1 MLDSITRFAGYCGKG
16 MMTALFL
23 LALVYLFF
31 QEKNKNHRMIF
42 LYMPVVTLLLYFCPL
57 VSKLV
62 YSFIG
67 EDLYWRFLW
76 LLPIVV
82 VIAYTAVKI
91 ISTLQGKKQIAA
103 GISLGLIVI
112 MSGCF
117 IYSSEHAFYAGNPY
131 HLPQCVVDICEEI
144 EPEEG
149 KVRAAFPIELLPY
162 VRQYSVRIE
171 MPYGREYILLDWA
184 RRSELFYALDAETL
198 DVERVTELARQDECD
213 YLVFWKGKILNG
225 DFKDYGF
232 ETVDIVGDYM
242 IVRDVMEKK

>member
-103 GISLGLIVI
+103 GI
-112 MSGCF
+112 
-117 IYSSEHAFYAGNPY
+117 
-131 HLPQCVVDICEEI
+131 
-144 EPEEG
+144 
-149 KVRAAFPIELLPY
+149 
-162 VRQYSVRIE
+162 
-171 MPYGREYILLDWA
+171 
-184 RRSELFYALDAETL
+184 
-198 DVERVTELARQDECD
+198 
-213 YLVFWKGKILNG
+213 
-225 DFKDYGF
+225 
-232 ETVDIVGDYM
+232 
-242 IVRDVMEKK
+242 

>member
-1 MLDSITRFAGYCGKG
+1 M
-16 MMTALFL
+16 
-23 LALVYLFF
+23 
-31 QEKNKNHRMIF
+31 
-42 LYMPVVTLLLYFCPL
+42 
-57 VSKLV
+57 
-62 YSFIG
+62 
-67 EDLYWRFLW
+67 
-76 LLPIVV
+76 

-103 GISLGLIVI
+103 GLSLGLIVI
-112 MSGCF
+112 MSGSF

-162 VRQYSVRIE
+162 VRKYSVRIE
-171 MPYGREYILLDWA
+171 MPYGREYIIFDWA
-184 RRSELFYALDAETL
+184 RRSELFYALDPETL

-242 IVRDVMEKK
+242 IVRDVMEKQ